1 MVAIA
6 ACETLAFLIVA
17 ALDGWAPGLG
27 NVTLPRPDGY
37 YALLL
42 LGGVLVAGSSERG
55 APGATNRRAGPAV
68 PPASPPAPGRRWSSP
83 DW

>member
-42 LGGVLVAGSSERG
+42 LGGVLVVVPRSG
-55 APGATNRRAGPAV
+55 APAATNRRAGPAV
-68 PPASPPAPGRRWSSP
+68 PRALPPAPGRRWSSP